1 MIDLGAMLFQDVQQN
16 PAYFKRFRMEID
28 LQDGVPPVPALP
40 AGYSWAAWGDELTDE
55 HGETKYRAFA
65 DEIDS
70 FLFASFASRDGCLN
84 LMREIANKIG
94 FLPGATWMIRHGG
107 AGVATIQGIR
117 DRAGMGSIQNVGVL
131 PGHRGKGL
139 GTAILLQALHGF
151 RQASCHKA
159 HLEVTAQNES
169 AIRLYHRL
177 GFRRRK
183 TIYKMVDNFPCVII

>member
-1 MIDLGAMLFQDVQQN
+1 MLFQDVQQA

-28 LQDGVPPVPALP
+28 LQDGVPPAPPLP
-40 AGYSWAAWGDELTDE
+40 EGYAWAPWSDDICDE
-55 HGETKYRAFA
+55 HGETKYLAFQ

-70 FLFASFASRDGCLN
+70 YLFLSFASRDGCLN
-84 LMREIANKIG
+84 LMRDIANKIG
-94 FLPGATWMIRHGG
+94 FLPGATWLIRHGSL
-107 AGVATIQGIR
+107 GVATIQGVR

-139 GTAILLQALHGF
+139 GTALLLQALHGF
-151 RQASCHKA
+151 RQASCHKS
-159 HLEVTAQNES
+159 HLEVTAQNQS

-183 TIYKMVDNFPCVII
+183 TIYKMMDNFQSVII